1 MTTAASV
8 VHSSQL
14 ISTHHF
20 GEVWLNPLDGQKSFF
35 ATKAFKP
42 GDTIC
47 DLSTGRIL
55 NQPTY
60 LTVQLSDTE
69 HFMLQ
74 PEHLQYINHSCNPN
88 VCFDLDQMK
97 VICVRPIEAGD
108 ELGYFYPSTEWD
120 MAQSFNCLG
129 QQSNCMGKIQGAMY
143 LPKKVLK
150 NYRFTSFI
158 QQKLK
163 EHQSQK
169 LSK

>member
-20 GEVWLNPLDGQKSFF
+20 GEVWLNPIDGQKSFF
-35 ATKAFKP
+35 ATRAFKP
-42 GDTIC
+42 GDVIC

-55 NQPTY
+55 SQPTY
-60 LTVQLSDTE
+60 LTVQLSDTD

-88 VCFDLDQMK
+88 VCFDLDSMK
-97 VICVRPIEAGD
+97 VICVRPIEIGD

-120 MAQSFNCLG
+120 MAQPFNCLC
-129 QQSNCMGKIQGAMY
+129 QQSNCLGKIQGAMY

-158 QQKLK
+158 KNKLN
-163 EHQSQK
+163 ELHSQK
-169 LSK
+169 

>member
-20 GEVWLNPLDGQKSFF
+20 GEVWLNPLDEQKSFF

-42 GDTIC
+42 GDVIC
-47 DLSTGRIL
+47 DLSTGKIL

-97 VICVRPIEAGD
+97 VICVRPIEIGD

-120 MAQSFNCLG
+120 MAQPFNCLC
-129 QQSNCMGKIQGAMY
+129 QQSNCLGKIQGASY

-163 EHQSQK
+163 ELHSQK
-169 LSK
+169 